1 MKNKKVGIVIIG
13 RNEGERLILCLES
26 VIKAQVPSIYVDSQS
41 IDNSVFEAES
51 RDIKTIVLDES
62 APVNASRA
70 RNSGFKALVDE
81 YPRLEYIHFI
91 DADCELDPKWLE
103 HCLLEFESSKFTAVV
118 CGRLHEKYKNKNI
131 YTRLCDMDW
140 YIEPGEVD
148 ACGGIA
154 TIRCS
159 VMIETK
165 GFNEQMIA
173 GADPELYF
181 RIRKKNYKIICL
193 PVDMGTHDS
202 NMQYFSEYWKRSVK
216 TGYAY
221 MSKMILNG
229 SKKPVIS
236 AVVWA
241 FCLPICI
248 FLMSYAFSNLFM
260 IMFLLYPVQ
269 VLKIYKNMSIK
280 KVHSKYNN
288 LLYATFCLLGKFAE
302 FFGISK
308 YIFNLFSTSKQQL
321 IEYKGK

>member
-1 MKNKKVGIVIIG
+1 MKNNKIGIVIIG

-26 VIKAQVPSIYVDSQS
+26 VIKAKISCIYVDSQS

-51 RDIKTIVLDES
+51 RNVRTIVLDES
-62 APVNASRA
+62 VPINASRA
-70 RNSGFKALVDE
+70 RNSGFQALVDE
-81 YPRLEYIHFI
+81 HPGLEYIHFI

-103 HCLLEFESSKFTAVV
+103 HCLLEFERSKFTAVV

-140 YIEPGEVD
+140 YVEPGEVD

-159 VMIETK
+159 VMVETN

-221 MSKMILNG
+221 MSKMILGGPRN
-229 SKKPVIS
+229 PVFS
-236 AVVWA
+236 AVLWGGGV
-241 FCLPICI
+241 PI
-248 FLMSYAFSNLFM
+248 LTLLLSYVFSKLFM
-260 IMFLLYPVQ
+260 FIFLLYPIQ
-269 VLKIYKNMSIK
+269 VLKIYKNISIK
-280 KVHSKYNN
+280 KIHPQYSNFI
-288 LLYATFCLLGKFAE
+288 YAIFCLVGKFSE
-302 FFGISK
+302 FVGISR
-308 YIFNLFSTSKQQL
+308 YVFNLFSSSKQRL
-321 IEYKGK
+321 IEYKEK